1 VPIAC
6 TLTPDDASDR
16 MEEWRRFLSGSVGTA
31 IRTSRE
37 QLRIRLKSSTEGLLM
52 AVDLAQRERACCEF
66 FQFSIRLGAD
76 ARWLVIGVPTDA
88 IRLLDDFEAL
98 LPDVS

>member
-16 MEEWRRFLSGSVGTA
+16 IEEWRQFLSASVGTA

-37 QLRIRLKSSTEGLLM
+37 QLQIRLNPSTKDLII

-66 FQFSIRLGAD
+66 LQVSIKLGAD
-76 ARWLVIGVPTDA
+76 ARWLVIGVPPDA
-88 IRLLDDFEAL
+88 IALLDDFEAL
-98 LPDVS
+98 LPDV